1 MADHYAVK
9 KVSNLGLIFFRVSK
23 GRFYLR
29 GYRRHRKASLAASD
43 VITLKFI
50 KHLKVQKI
58 KM

>member
-9 KVSNLGLIFFRVSK
+9 KVSNLGLKFFRVSK

-29 GYRRHRKASLAASD
+29 GYWGHLKASSAASD

-50 KHLKVQKI
+50 KYLKVKKI
-58 KM
+58 KE